1 MDTHYAINIGRQI
14 CSGAR
19 EVAAIISSELGISV
33 YDKKLLKSA
42 SDESGFS
49 EEFFV
54 KADEETSRRRLRSL
68 FLTHLT
74 DGGLSRNYMSNE
86 SMFKL
91 QSDAIHR
98 IHSQEDC
105 IFIGRCAN
113 YILRDSDRILNLF
126 LTATTEDRIRRICE
140 NNSGFNERKALRML
154 EDGDRKRAAY
164 YNYYTGS
171 RWGDSSSYDLCL
183 STSVFGVERC
193 AEIIID
199 IARRKLG
206 I

>member
-1 MDTHYAINIGRQI
+1 MEAHYAINIGRQI
-14 CSGAR
+14 GCGAR
-19 EVAAIISSELGISV
+19 EVAAILSRELGISV

-54 KADEETSRRRLRSL
+54 KSDEETSRRKLRPL
-68 FLTHLT
+68 FLLHLSE
-74 DGGLSRNYMSNE
+74 GGFSTNPISTE
-86 SMFKL
+86 SIFKL

-98 IHSQEDC
+98 IHEQEDC

-113 YILRDSDRILNLF
+113 YILRDSERTLNLF
-126 LTATTEDRIRRICE
+126 LTATAEDRIARICKAD
-140 NNSGFNERKALRML
+140 SSCNEKKARKMI
-154 EDGDRKRAAY
+154 EDGDRKRASY
-164 YNYYTGS
+164 YNYYTGTK
-171 RWGDSSSYDLCL
+171 WGDSASYDLCL
-183 STSVFGVERC
+183 STSVFGIERC

-199 IARRKLG
+199 IARHKLS